1 MPQKQKAESQQVQVS
16 FPQGQ
21 PPLLSNVANVLVTD
35 SQVILDFGFVD
46 PTFVLSQ
53 PSNKPLIVTATLI
66 SRVVMQKSEAQQLM
80 QRLEK
85 ILKAHELSEVNE

>member
-1 MPQKQKAESQQVQVS
+1 MSQKQKAESQQVQVS

-53 PSNKPLIVTATLI
+53 SSNKTLSVTATLI

-85 ILKAHELSEVNE
+85 ILKAHELTEVNK

>member
-1 MPQKQKAESQQVQVS
+1 MPQKQKAASRQVQVS

-21 PPLLSNVANVLVTD
+21 PPLMSNVANVLVTD

-53 PSNKPLIVTATLI
+53 PSDEFFVAPATLI
-66 SRVVMQKSEAQQLM
+66 SRVVMQKVEAQQLM
-80 QRLEK
+80 QRLEEA
-85 ILKAHELSEVNE
+85 LKTHELAEVSE